1 MPYLPEAGFDDFK
14 PDGKEGHTEKIIH
27 MAYRVTPES

>member
-1 MPYLPEAGFDDFK
+1 MTAGSCK

-27 MAYRVTPES
+27 MAYSREFFRRNL